1 MKALVFGA
9 TALAVAAGI
18 TSGISTAYAR
28 EGAAVPSYQLQTAL
42 GQTPQAPSN
51 AAQAAP
57 SQPRFVWKQGYE
69 RGRLRMG
76 WVPVR

>member
-9 TALAVAAGI
+9 SALAMAVGI
-18 TSGISTAYAR
+18 TSGISTADAR
-28 EGAAVPSYQLQTAL
+28 EGAAVPSYHLQAAL
-42 GQTPQAPSN
+42 GQAPSSM
-51 AAQAAP
+51 AQPPP

>member
-1 MKALVFGA
+1 MKALALGA
-9 TALAVAAGI
+9 TALAMAAGI

-28 EGAAVPSYQLQTAL
+28 EGAAIPPYQQQAAL
-42 GQTPQAPSN
+42 GQTPQAPSSE
-51 AAQAAP
+51 AQASP

-69 RGRLRMG
+69 GGRFRMG